1 MPNYIKFQ
9 VKSSGQWLNNYGL
22 NAPSGT
28 MACQGELPTTDNFKW
43 EIINSAVAGWY
54 LFQSKD
60 TGQYLNI
67 PGAIPGPGSSN
78 ATIACQNPLPNPNNA
93 PDNFLWQI
101 EAPDSNG
108 WSMIKVKSSGQYL
121 NILNG
126 GIVNGTPACQG
137 DTPNTTN
144 FLWMQSQAKDLKNV
158 APTTVT
164 MNILDCVSMY
174 MQLPNGGPLSEAQ
187 ANLWLKMEDDKGGAK
202 ENPNQNSFETIL
214 NPGSQVIWKP
224 KADNSGYT
232 VAITNI
238 IYEQGSGNNVLGP
251 VTPTNGNSGNVTAQV
266 IWTAIRPDSGGDN
279 EAYTIEFTLKKGND
293 QPKKYTFDPKIRVD
307 PSR

>member
-9 VKSSGQWLNNYGL
+9 VKSSGQWLNIYGL

-28 MACQGELPTTDNFKW
+28 KACQGELPTTDNFSW

-108 WSMIKVKSSGQYL
+108 WSKIKVKSSGQYL
-121 NILNG
+121 NVLN
-126 GIVNGTPACQG
+126 NGMSNGDPVCQG
-137 DTPNTTN
+137 NTPNSKN
-144 FLWMQSQAKDLKNV
+144 FLWLQSPAKDPKNV
-158 APTTVT
+158 TVT
-164 MNILDCVSMY
+164 MNILDSASMY
-174 MQLPNGGPLSEAQ
+174 TQLPNGGPLSEAQ
-187 ANLWLKMEDDKGGAK
+187 ANQWLQMEDDNRGAK

-214 NPGSQVIWKP
+214 NPGCQVTWQP
-224 KADNSGYT
+224 KATGNENSGYT

-251 VTPTNGNSGNVTAQV
+251 VTPIGNSGHVKAQV
-266 IWTAIRPDSGGDN
+266 IWTAIRPDSGDN

-293 QPKKYTFDPKIRVD
+293 QPRTYTFDPKIRVD
-307 PSR
+307 PNT